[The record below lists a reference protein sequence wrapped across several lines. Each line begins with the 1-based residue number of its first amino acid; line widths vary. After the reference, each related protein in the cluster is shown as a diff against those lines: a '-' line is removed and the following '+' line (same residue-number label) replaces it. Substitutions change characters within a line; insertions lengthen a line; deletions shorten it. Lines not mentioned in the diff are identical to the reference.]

1 MSGLYNEN
9 TGNINNTTFINIKL
23 NESNPTYS
31 TKYVSYVTNIKKW
44 EDDDDYNLKMCDFK
58 IKTSSCDTTCDIC
71 KNVSNEIRCLT
82 CKTN

>member
-1 MSGLYNEN
+1 
-9 TGNINNTTFINIKL
+9 
-23 NESNPTYS
+23 
-31 TKYVSYVTNIKKW
+31 
-44 EDDDDYNLKMCDFK
+44 MCDFK